1 MLMSP
6 RPNRIMIQG
15 ISAPGVPPGLVP
27 VLARGIDDAAVGLEE
42 LVGDLEDRKHQPA
55 LGTPRDVAAAWLA
68 PDEFAGLGLD
78 ALCRAFLVD
87 EVALQNVGL
96 LDMDVLVVG
105 QHRARLKSEERGHQA
120 GRAVEQQRLWRCSV
134 PLNL

>member
-68 PDEFAGLGLD
+68 PDEFAGLGL
-78 ALCRAFLVD
+78 AAG
-87 EVALQNVGL
+87 EAGL
-96 LDMDVLVVG
+96 LPLHAVRANQVGMAIGGLRVL
-105 QHRARLKSEERGHQA
+105 RRR
-120 GRAVEQQRLWRCSV
+120 SV
-134 PLNL
+134 HGDAPFH